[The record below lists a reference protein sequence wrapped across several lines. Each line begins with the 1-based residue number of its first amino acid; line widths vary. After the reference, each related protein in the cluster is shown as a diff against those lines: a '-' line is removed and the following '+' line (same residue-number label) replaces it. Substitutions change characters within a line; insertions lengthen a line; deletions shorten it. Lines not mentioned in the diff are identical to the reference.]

1 MQKKGK
7 KNKKRN
13 IWYKTDKERKQKT
26 GKKNIR
32 KRQTKKVTEGERECI
47 RQGKKDKGDGQK
59 KMY

>member
-7 KNKKRN
+7 KKRN
-13 IWYKTDKERKQKT
+13 IWYKTDKEKKQKT

-32 KRQTKKVTEGERECI
+32 RRQAKKVTEGERECR

-59 KMY
+59 KIY